1 MRVLGIETSCDE
13 TSAAVVED
21 GVRVLSNVIASQ
33 IDIHSKFGG
42 VVPEVASRRHV
53 ELILP
58 TVQEAL
64 DKAHCTL
71 EDVDLI
77 GAINRP
83 GLIGALIVGAASAKT
98 IAYGANIPLVGV
110 HHLEAHIYA
119 NFLTPPAP
127 PLGKG
132 GRETGLGMGGREGS
146 PSEKGREAG
155 IQFPLVCLIVS
166 GGHSDII
173 LMSGHGEYK
182 ILARTR
188 DDAAGEA
195 FDKCARAMGLGYPG
209 GPLID
214 KLAREGDPR
223 KISFPRARVGDTLDF
238 SFSGLKTAV
247 IRYAQAL
254 EEGAQMADVAASFQQ
269 AVVDVLV
276 DHTFRAADEAGVGQ
290 VLLAGGVAANSALQ
304 AAFRAKGAELE
315 VQVGMPPPVLCTD
328 NAAMAASAAYF
339 RYEAGETAGL
349 DMDCYASEPLGKR

>member
-1 MRVLGIETSCDE
+1 MRILGIETSCDE

-21 GVRVLSNVIASQ
+21 GVTIISNAIASQ

-42 VVPEVASRRHV
+42 VVPEVASRLHV

-64 DKAHCTL
+64 DTAQCTL
-71 EDVDLI
+71 SDIDCI

-83 GLIGALIVGAASAKT
+83 GLIGALIVGAAAAKT
-98 IAYGANIPLVGV
+98 IAYGAKLPLVAV

-119 NFLTPPAP
+119 NFLTGAD
-127 PLGKG
+127 
-132 GRETGLGMGGREGS
+132 
-146 PSEKGREAG
+146 

-166 GGHSDII
+166 GGHSDLV
-173 LMSGHGEYK
+173 LMTGHGEYK

-214 KLAREGDPR
+214 KLARDGDP
-223 KISFPRARVGDTLDF
+223 KAIPFPRAKVGDTLDF
-238 SFSGLKTAV
+238 SFSGLKTSV
-247 IRYAQAL
+247 IRYAQTHSNNVRIEDL
-254 EEGAQMADVAASFQQ
+254 AASFQQ

-276 DHTFRAADEAGVGQ
+276 DHTFRAVEQTGVGQ
-290 VLLAGGVAANSALQ
+290 VLLAGGVAANSGLQ
-304 AAFRAKGAELE
+304 AAIKARGAELGIA
-315 VQVGMPPPVLCTD
+315 VGAPPPVLCTD
-328 NAAMAASAAYF
+328 NAAMAASAAF
-339 RYEAGETAGL
+339 FAYERGEIAGL

>member
-13 TSAAVVED
+13 TSAAVVDD
-21 GVRVLSNVIASQ
+21 GVNILSNVIASQ
-33 IDIHSKFGG
+33 IDIHGKFGG

-64 DKAHCTL
+64 DKAECTL
-71 EDVDLI
+71 ADIDLI
-77 GAINRP
+77 GVINRP

-98 IAYGANIPLVGV
+98 IAYGANIPLVAV

-119 NFLTPPAP
+119 NFLTGAEI
-127 PLGKG
+127 G
-132 GRETGLGMGGREGS
+132 
-146 PSEKGREAG
+146 
-155 IQFPLVCLIVS
+155 FPLVCLIVS
-166 GGHSDII
+166 GGHSDIV
-173 LMSGHGEYK
+173 LMSGHGEYQ

-214 KLAREGDPR
+214 KLAREGDPY
-223 KISFPRARVGDTLDF
+223 KIQFPRARVGDTLDF

-247 IRYAQAL
+247 IRYTQAMP
-254 EEGAQMADVAASFQQ
+254 EGVSMADVAASFQQ
-269 AVVDVLV
+269 AVVDVLIE
-276 DHTFRAADEAGVGQ
+276 HTFQAVENTGVNQ
-290 VLLAGGVAANSALQ
+290 VLLAGGVAANSSLQ
-304 AAFRAKGAELE
+304 AAFREKAAELG
-315 VQVGMPPPVLCTD
+315 VSVSMPPPVLCTD

-339 RYEAGETAGL
+339 GLDRGEAAGL
-349 DMDCYASEPLGKR
+349 DMDCFASEPLGKR